1 MNVLMVLSLGFDR
14 PGPSLHL
21 LSAVMRGLAARGDR
35 VHVIQ
40 KLSGGDGPGIPPD
53 VLDTGLVTTV
63 GIDMPVV
70 GKNNFVGRYAQSLA
84 YVRRA
89 AKAMAGRYD
98 LVYIHSCQTLAPL
111 VRAARRRCPGAKVLV
126 NVQDIFPLN
135 AAAIGVMKKDGLPY
149 RLFAGAQARA
159 YRRADGIIT
168 LSRDM
173 QEVLAGEGGRA
184 IEVIPP
190 WTYDDDLRAVP
201 EAENRFLREHPELMG
216 FFRVVYAGNIG
227 QMQNV
232 DIVLEAAG
240 HLREREDICFV
251 IVGGGARAEKLR
263 QKAEDMG
270 LPNVRFYPMQNADR
284 AVEVYSMAHVNLI
297 TLAPGVTR
305 TAFPSKTAICCAVAR
320 PILAAV
326 DPGSHYASMIR
337 GIPGTRSVPA
347 GDARAFAE
355 AVTDLEAK
363 KRDFC
368 PEAREL
374 YARELGMK
382 NGVAR
387 HLAFFD
393 QLKGDTT

>member
-1 MNVLMVLSLGFDR
+1 
-14 PGPSLHL
+14 
-21 LSAVMRGLAARGDR
+21 
-35 VHVIQ
+35 
-40 KLSGGDGPGIPPD
+40 
-53 VLDTGLVTTV
+53 
-63 GIDMPVV
+63 MPVV

-201 EAENRFLREHPELMG
+201 EANRSFGYPELTG
-216 FFRVVYAGNIG
+216 LFRVVYAEHRPNAKCG
-227 QMQNV
+227 
-232 DIVLEAAG
+232 DRLEAAG
-240 HLREREDICFV
+240 HLRERRI
-251 IVGGGARAEKLR
+251 
-263 QKAEDMG
+263 
-270 LPNVRFYPMQNADR
+270 
-284 AVEVYSMAHVNLI
+284 S
-297 TLAPGVTR
+297 
-305 TAFPSKTAICCAVAR
+305 
-320 PILAAV
+320 
-326 DPGSHYASMIR
+326 AS
-337 GIPGTRSVPA
+337 
-347 GDARAFAE
+347 
-355 AVTDLEAK
+355 
-363 KRDFC
+363 
-368 PEAREL
+368 
-374 YARELGMK
+374 
-382 NGVAR
+382 
-387 HLAFFD
+387 
-393 QLKGDTT
+393 